1 MSINISRESAKY
13 PTDPRGTKQI
23 EQLAKL
29 GEFDDIEIKGL
40 PSRPR
45 YLVTY
50 MNSQTRGKLRSATV
64 VSVTNQSHVINR
76 VFVSF
81 FKGLGDDTNPV
92 GVAVFAVP
100 PQWTVD
106 FSSRDLPI
114 ELTTCNAI
122 CNPELVYDE
131 GRAIVS
137 SMYPEIGVSA
147 RVIYTAGERDEDLL
161 SITDS
166 NIVVYGQAN
175 HGD

>member
-1 MSINISRESAKY
+1 M
-13 PTDPRGTKQI
+13 
-23 EQLAKL
+23 
-29 GEFDDIEIKGL
+29 
-40 PSRPR
+40 
-45 YLVTY
+45 
-50 MNSQTRGKLRSATV
+50 
-64 VSVTNQSHVINR
+64 SVTNQSHVINR

-81 FKGLGDDTNPV
+81 FKGLDDDTNPV
-92 GVAVFAVP
+92 GVAVFAIP

-137 SMYPEIGVSA
+137 STYPEIGVSA
-147 RVIYTAGERDEDLL
+147 RVIYTAGERDEELL

-166 NIVVYGQAN
+166 NLVVYGQAN